1 MEKTAGDYAAIN
13 GLTMYYEIQGAG
25 APLVLLH
32 GGVGALEMLAPLMP
46 IVAES
51 RRVVAVDLQ
60 GHGRTADI
68 DRPLRYELMADDIAA
83 LLQHLSIEQA
93 DLLGYSLGAGVALRT
108 TFQHPEL
115 VRKLVV
121 IAAPCKRDG
130 WYPDVLAAIARM
142 GPDSIQTIKKS
153 PWYGLYPNVNWPRL
167 LTKLGDLLTRDY
179 DWSEE
184 VAAIKA
190 PTMLVFA
197 DADSV
202 RITHIAEFYA
212 LLGGGQKDAGWDGS
226 GRPPN
231 QLAVLPG
238 YTHYNLLSSPALAA
252 ILPGFLNEPEGGLA
266 RRL

>member
-1 MEKTAGDYAAIN
+1 MDETAGHFAFIN
-13 GLTMYYEIQGAG
+13 GLNMYYQIQGAG
-25 APLVLLH
+25 TPLVLLH
-32 GGVGALEMLAPLMP
+32 GGVGALEMLSP
-46 IVAES
+46 IVPIFAE
-51 RRVVAVDLQ
+51 RRKVIAVDLQ

-68 DRPLRYELMADDIAA
+68 DRPLRYEFMADDIAG
-83 LLQHLSIEQA
+83 LLKHLGVEQA
-93 DLLGYSLGAGVALRT
+93 DLLGYSLGAGVAMRT

-130 WYPDVLAAIARM
+130 WYPEVLAAIARM
-142 GPDSIQTIKKS
+142 GPDSVQTIKKS
-153 PWYGLYPNVNWPRL
+153 PWYGLYPNVNWPML
-167 LTKLGDLLTRDY
+167 LTKLADLLTRDY
-179 DWSEE
+179 DWSQE

-202 RITHIAEFYA
+202 RTTHIAEFFA

-226 GRPPN
+226 GRTAA

-238 YTHYNLLSSPALAA
+238 CTHYNLLSSPAPAV
-252 ILPGFLNEPEGGLA
+252 ILPPFLDGPGAN
-266 RRL
+266 

>member
-1 MEKTAGDYAAIN
+1 MDKTTGNYAAVN

-32 GGVGALEMLAPLMP
+32 GGVGALEMLAPIVPL
-46 IVAES
+46 VAES
-51 RRVVAVDLQ
+51 RRVIAVDLQ

-68 DRPLRYELMADDIAA
+68 DRPMRYELLADDVAA
-83 LLQHLSIEQA
+83 LLSHLGIEQT

-108 TFQHPEL
+108 AFQHPEL
-115 VRKLVV
+115 VRKLVF

-130 WYPDVLAAIARM
+130 WYPEVLAAIARM
-142 GPDSIQTIKKS
+142 GPDSVETIKKS
-153 PWYGLYPNVNWPRL
+153 PWYRLYPNVNWPVL
-167 LTKLGDLLTRDY
+167 LTKLAELLTRDY
-179 DWSEE
+179 DWSHE

-202 RITHIAEFYA
+202 RPTHIAEFYA

-226 GRPPN
+226 GRPAA
-231 QLAVLPG
+231 QLAILPG
-238 YTHYNLLSSPALAA
+238 CTHYNLLSSPALAA
-252 ILPGFLNEPEGGLA
+252 ILPPFLDGAEDK
-266 RRL
+266 